1 MEFPQMPAFL
11 GLGPDNPV
19 SWCNFYR
26 KGGFKTLLG
35 TSAGYVAIL
44 GGLIFL
50 SARLSTR
57 DASRAYGAWS
67 NGLLALQ
74 FLFTVIIGAGRVSAT
89 IRGDLSSGMLE
100 SLRMM
105 PLAAR
110 HAIVGYLGSSAATLA
125 GFFISNFL
133 LGLIVNALAELPPA
147 HWVVA
152 NGILFIFA
160 LFVWTVSA
168 FLAFLVKS
176 AGAILVI
183 VSIVGVFGNAGL
195 LYLAPGLVVLVG
207 PLIGGTIFDTRTA
220 QTEFAAPLAVSIAA
234 QFLVGLLFFTGAARK
249 YRRPDALALGGW
261 LGLALLLAV
270 VAISLL
276 AILAPESFQP
286 RFFRSEFNFRNPE
299 VPFCGS
305 TVLAMLIAL
314 VPLANFARLYV
325 GWSKGRLDDPDLRCT
340 TPSLPG
346 AALIVIGLLSL
357 MLLAFPVATRVPEL
371 RQFACFVA
379 ALFGFSLSVIF
390 VAAWVYR
397 AVDNAK
403 VILGIWLILYCLIPL
418 GVDFTRTR
426 LSDNDEPALTMTAAF
441 SPIGLL
447 IESVSQ
453 PEADLRIPAI
463 FNALIPLLPIGLYIR
478 TARRQAIGRPAAGT
492 PV

>member
-1 MEFPQMPAFL
+1 MPAFF

-26 KGGFKTLLG
+26 KGGFRTLLG

-57 DASRAYGAWS
+57 DVSRAYGAWG

-110 HAIVGYLGSSAATLA
+110 HAIVGYLGSAATLT
-125 GFFISNFL
+125 GFFVSNFF

-147 HWVVA
+147 HWVIA

-195 LYLAPGLVVLVG
+195 LYVAPGLVVLVG

-261 LGLALLLAV
+261 LGLALLRGVIAV
-270 VAISLL
+270 CLL
-276 AILAPESFQP
+276 ACHAPESVQP

-325 GWSKGRLDDPDLRCT
+325 GWSKGRVDDPDLRCR

-346 AALIVIGLLSL
+346 AGLIVTGLLAL
-357 MLLAFPVATRVPEL
+357 MLLAFPASERVPER
-371 RQFACFVA
+371 RQFVCFVA

-403 VILGIWLILYCLIPL
+403 VILGIWLILYCLVPL

-426 LSDNDEPALTMTAAF
+426 LSDNDEPALTSVAAF

-447 IESVSQ
+447 IEAVSQ
-453 PEADLRIPAI
+453 PEAALRVPAI
-463 FNALIPLLPIGLYIR
+463 FNGLIPLLPIGLYVR
-478 TARRQAIGRPAAGT
+478 TVRRQARAPAHLAQREG
-492 PV
+492 